1 MGLASKIKGKLTPD
15 SPKSGD
21 AQGGDTDMHPR
32 GYARAASPIIAD
44 DAPMNYN
51 GVVKPQSPPRGH
63 KRGDS
68 GIDMGRDSRFREHV
82 DDDHVMASAPRPR
95 SPPLSVGLVWK
106 PLAEEDTRPSQRHV
120 LLPQSPQVEEPV
132 LLPSAEV

>member
-15 SPKSGD
+15 SPKSGYTQ
-21 AQGGDTDMHPR
+21 AGDTDMHPGR
-32 GYARAASPIIAD
+32 ASPPMMLD

-51 GVVKPQSPPRGH
+51 GVVKPQSPTRGH

-82 DDDHVMASAPRPR
+82 DDGLVAPSAPRPR
-95 SPPLSVGLVWK
+95 SPPLAVGLVWK
-106 PLAEEDTRPSQRHV
+106 PLEEDARSSQRHV
-120 LLPQSPQVEEPV
+120 LLPQSCQMEAPV
-132 LLPSAEV
+132 LLPPAEV